1 MSLYNQLYSH
11 LNHLISTLSACNFIS
26 YDAKKDLVQDVI
38 LVLYKRID
46 EGKLDADFDTIKGYS
61 FITLQN
67 ACRRWHALE
76 KKRET
81 PVAEFWEVT
90 DTSTTSED
98 EEYKIFLHA
107 IVKSLA
113 QQTKYDEVDK
123 KVIELLL
130 DDVEDKEIREKTGLD
145 PKELSKHKFRV
156 KTKMKYDYRR
166 PVKYVIRHIENKNIQ
181 VPCFTLADLKSYLSH
196 IEPRRVIN
204 MANDGWISPDGYY
217 IEMLIK
223 RKRRIKNG

>member
-1 MSLYNQLYSH
+1 M
-11 LNHLISTLSACNFIS
+11 
-26 YDAKKDLVQDVI
+26 
-38 LVLYKRID
+38 
-46 EGKLDADFDTIKGYS
+46 
-61 FITLQN
+61 
-67 ACRRWHALE
+67 E

-166 PVKYVIRHIENKNIQ
+166 PVKYVIRHIENKNISMT
-181 VPCFTLADLKSYLSH
+181 PIGKKS
-196 IEPRRVIN
+196 I
-204 MANDGWISPDGYY
+204 WISPDGYY